1 MISLDTNVLVRIL
14 VADDP
19 KQTRR
24 AVALLDQLDSRTEKA
39 HVSDVV
45 LCELVWILGRG
56 YGHDRQK
63 IAVTLRDLV
72 AARQLTFD
80 SPDRILRALVAYQC
94 GKGDFADYLIREH
107 AKAAGCDA
115 VATFDKQLLEE
126 EMFTAP

>member
-24 AVALLDQLDSRTEKA
+24 AVALLEQLDSRAEKA

-45 LCELVWILGRG
+45 LCELVWVLGRG

-63 IAVTLRDLV
+63 IAVTLRHLV
-72 AARQLTFD
+72 AARQLVFD
-80 SPDRILRALVAYQC
+80 SPDRILHALRAYEH
-94 GKGDFADYLIREH
+94 GKGSFADYLIRQH
-107 AKAAGCDA
+107 AKAAGCDT
-115 VATFDKQLLEE
+115 VVTFDKQLLKE